1 MTRATTADSPSRP
14 SSPGTAR
21 MSGSPTPQEFPA
33 HRSITVYVAEGLH
46 GILRVVTVLN
56 GRRYRVRNLR
66 AEVREEVVESRISC
80 TVLLTAQQFNLL
92 LEQLR
97 RLPAVVSAE
106 NA

>member
-1 MTRATTADSPSRP
+1 M
-14 SSPGTAR
+14 
-21 MSGSPTPQEFPA
+21 
-33 HRSITVYVAEGLH
+33 
-46 GILRVVTVLN
+46 VTVLN
-56 GRRYRVRNLR
+56 GRRYRVRSLR